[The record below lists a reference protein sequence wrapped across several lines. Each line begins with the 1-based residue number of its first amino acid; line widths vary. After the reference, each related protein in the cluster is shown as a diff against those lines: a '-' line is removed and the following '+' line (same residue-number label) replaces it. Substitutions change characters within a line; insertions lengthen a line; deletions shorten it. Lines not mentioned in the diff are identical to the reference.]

1 MYLIGHIDGLRSVE
15 DIILKRTMTS
25 EEMKKRLQGIHI
37 TTLSTLKVGGSPLGP
52 KAALI
57 SDLGGLSM
65 KLLKHV
71 VDEWGFE

>member
-1 MYLIGHIDGLRSVE
+1 MYLIGHIDGPRSVE
-15 DIILKRTMTS
+15 DAILKRTITS
-25 EEMKKRLQGIHI
+25 EEMKKHLQGIHI

-57 SDLGGLSM
+57 SDLDGPSI

-71 VDEWGFE
+71 VDE